1 MRKSI
6 HVILICLIIAIFFT
20 GCKNFEP
27 IIIPGQPDECNDFY
41 SVMQYYSV
49 EGKDSAFLGTVYN
62 ECKLARQARYKQRI
76 EDLCGKLY
84 TNKDD
89 YAKCL
94 KNWYL
99 SKFHFILRFDSPLKR
114 RVFLLTFFK
123 KINFFAWQNDNN
135 IIL

>member
-6 HVILICLIIAIFFT
+6 HVILICLIIALFFT

-76 EDLCGKLY
+76 EDLCDKLY
-84 TNKDD
+84 PDNKEEFK
-89 YAKCL
+89 KCL
-94 KNWYL
+94 KN
-99 SKFHFILRFDSPLKR
+99 
-114 RVFLLTFFK
+114 
-123 KINFFAWQNDNN
+123 
-135 IIL
+135 

>member
-1 MRKSI
+1 MIKSI
-6 HVILICLIIAIFFT
+6 HVILICLIIALFFT

-62 ECKLARQARYKQRI
+62 ECKLARQSRYKQRI

-84 TNKDD
+84 SDKVE

-94 KNWYL
+94 KN
-99 SKFHFILRFDSPLKR
+99 
-114 RVFLLTFFK
+114 
-123 KINFFAWQNDNN
+123 
-135 IIL
+135 